1 MDTTIAPVPALL
13 PTYPP
18 YPFPIVR
25 GSGDRLWDDQ
35 GLEYLD
41 FYGGH
46 CVCTTGHAHPRV
58 IEAIAR
64 QAQALPFYSMAARVP
79 VRDAAAAAFTRFSG
93 MDSVFFCNSGAEA
106 NENALKVAAQLT
118 GRARFVAFRGSFHG
132 RTLLAASVTD
142 DTKLHAGIEPLLA
155 EVEFL
160 PFGEM
165 TALAHA
171 DLSDVAAVIVE
182 PIQSM
187 AGCRTANA
195 AWFECL
201 REITAKAGALLIYD
215 EVQTGMGRLG
225 TPFAVQRYG
234 VRPDML
240 TAAKGIASGVPMG
253 ALLMTAAIARR
264 LKAGDLGSTFGG
276 APLAAAAL
284 LATLEVIESEGLM
297 ARARA
302 AAEAL
307 RRGLQGTVVQRV
319 HGEGLL
325 LGLDCGAH
333 AKALKQRL
341 LAERILVG
349 GSNDPAVLRLM
360 PPLTVTE
367 ASLHWFLDAVH
378 AHSAELRAA

>member
-1 MDTTIAPVPALL
+1 
-13 PTYPP
+13 
-18 YPFPIVR
+18 
-25 GSGDRLWDDQ
+25 
-35 GLEYLD
+35 
-41 FYGGH
+41 
-46 CVCTTGHAHPRV
+46 
-58 IEAIAR
+58 
-64 QAQALPFYSMAARVP
+64 MAARVP
-79 VRDAAAAAFTRFSG
+79 VRDAAAAALVRFSG

-118 GRARFVAFRGSFHG
+118 GRSRFVAFRGGFHG

-142 DTKLHAGIEPLLA
+142 DAKLHAGIEPLLA
-155 EVEFL
+155 DVTLL

-165 TALAHA
+165 TALARA
-171 DLSDVAAVIVE
+171 ELGDVAAVIVE

-187 AGCRTANA
+187 AGCRTAIQD
-195 AWFECL
+195 WFECL
-201 REITAKAGALLIYD
+201 REVTAKAGALLIFD

-234 VRPDML
+234 VRPDL
-240 TAAKGIASGVPMG
+240 VTAAKGIASGVPMG
-253 ALLMTAAIARR
+253 ALLFDAAVARR

-284 LATLEVIESEGLM
+284 LATLEVIESEDLM
-297 ARARA
+297 ANARA
-302 AAEAL
+302 ASETL

-341 LAERILVG
+341 LEQRILVG

-360 PPLTVTE
+360 PPLNLSD
-367 ASLHWFLDAVH
+367 ASIAWFLDAVR
-378 AHSAELRAA
+378 AFSAEQRAA

>member
-1 MDTTIAPVPALL
+1 MAPIPALL

-25 GSGDRLWDDQ
+25 GAGDRLWDDQ

-41 FYGGH
+41 LYGGH
-46 CVCTTGHAHPRV
+46 CVCATGHAHPRV

-64 QAQALPFYSMAARVP
+64 QAAALPFYSMAARVP
-79 VRDAAAAAFTRFSG
+79 VRDAAAAAITRFSG

-106 NENALKVAAQLT
+106 NENALKIAAQLT
-118 GRARFVAFRGSFHG
+118 GRMRFVAFRGSFHG
-132 RTLLAASVTD
+132 RTLLAASVSD
-142 DTKLHAGIEPLLA
+142 DAKLHAGIEPLLA

-165 TALAHA
+165 TALARA
-171 DLSDVAAVIVE
+171 DLSGVAAVIVE

-187 AGCRTANA
+187 AGCRTANQ

-201 REITAKAGALLIYD
+201 REVTAKAGTLLIYD
-215 EVQTGMGRLG
+215 EIQTGMGRLG
-225 TPFAVQRYG
+225 APFAVQRYG

-253 ALLMTAAIARR
+253 ALLMTEGVARR

-284 LATLEVIESEGLM
+284 LATLEVIEGEGLM
-297 ARARA
+297 ARAHA
-302 AAEAL
+302 TGEML
-307 RRGLQGTVVQRV
+307 RRGLHGTVVQRV

-325 LGLDCGAH
+325 LGLDCGTH

-360 PPLTVTE
+360 PPLNLSE
-367 ASLHWFLDAVH
+367 ASIAWFLDAVR

>member
-1 MDTTIAPVPALL
+1 LDIPAAPVSALL
-13 PTYPP
+13 PTYAP

-25 GSGDRLWDDQ
+25 GAGDRLWDDL
-35 GLEYLD
+35 GNEYLD
-41 FYGGH
+41 LYGGH
-46 CVCTTGHAHPRV
+46 CVCATGHAHPRV
-58 IEAIAR
+58 VEAIAR
-64 QAQALPFYSMAARVP
+64 QAAALPFYSMAARVP
-79 VRDAAAAAFTRFSG
+79 VRDAAAAALVRFSG

-118 GRARFVAFRGSFHG
+118 GRSRFVAFRGSFHG

-142 DTKLHAGIEPLLA
+142 DAKLHAGIEPLLA
-155 EVEFL
+155 EVELL

-165 TALAHA
+165 TALARA

-187 AGCRTANA
+187 AGCRTASE

-201 REITAKAGALLIYD
+201 REVTAKAGTYLIYD

-225 TPFAVQRYG
+225 TPFAAQRYG
-234 VRPDML
+234 VIPDML
-240 TAAKGIASGVPMG
+240 TSAKGLASGVPMG
-253 ALLMTAAIARR
+253 ALLMSAAVAQR
-264 LKAGDLGSTFGG
+264 LKPGDLGSTFGG

-284 LATLEVIESEGLM
+284 LATLEVIEGERLM

-307 RRGLQGTVVQRV
+307 RSGLHGTVVQHV

-325 LGLDCGAH
+325 LGLDCGKH

-341 LAERILVG
+341 LDERILVG

-360 PPLTVTE
+360 PPLNLSD
-367 ASLHWFLDAVH
+367 ASLDWFLDAVR
-378 AHSAELRAA
+378 AHSVELRAA

>member
-1 MDTTIAPVPALL
+1 LDVHAAPLPALL
-13 PTYPP
+13 PTYAP
-18 YPFPIVR
+18 YPFPVLR
-25 GSGDRLWDDQ
+25 GVGDRLWDDR

-41 FYGGH
+41 LYGGH
-46 CVCTTGHAHPRV
+46 CVCVTGHAHPRV
-58 IEAIAR
+58 VEAISR
-64 QAQALPFYSMAARVP
+64 QAATLPFYSMAARVP
-79 VRDAAAAAFTRFSG
+79 VRDAAATALARFSG

-106 NENALKVAAQLT
+106 NENALKLAAQLT
-118 GRARFVAFRGSFHG
+118 GRARFAAFRGGFHG

-142 DTKLHAGIEPLLA
+142 DAKLHAGIEALLA
-155 EVEFL
+155 DVTLL

-165 TALAHA
+165 TALARA
-171 DLSDVAAVIVE
+171 ELGDVAAVIVE

-187 AGCRTANA
+187 AGCHTANQ

-201 REITAKAGALLIYD
+201 REVTAKAGALLIYD

-234 VRPDML
+234 VRPDL
-240 TAAKGIASGVPMG
+240 VTVAKGIASGVPMG
-253 ALLMTAAIARR
+253 ALLLDAAVARR
-264 LKAGDLGSTFGG
+264 LKPGDLGSTFGG

-284 LATLEVIESEGLM
+284 LATLEVIEGEDLM

-302 AAEAL
+302 AGEAL
-307 RRGLQGTVVQRV
+307 RRGLQGTVVRRV
-319 HGEGLL
+319 LGDGLL

-341 LAERILVG
+341 LERRILVG

-360 PPLTVTE
+360 PPLNLSD
-367 ASLHWFLDAVH
+367 ASIARFLDAVR
-378 AHSAELRAA
+378 AFSAEQRAA

>member
-1 MDTTIAPVPALL
+1 LDAHLAPVPALL

-18 YPFPIVR
+18 YPFAIVR

-41 FYGGH
+41 LYGGH
-46 CVCTTGHAHPRV
+46 CVCATGHAHPRV

-64 QAQALPFYSMAARVP
+64 QAGALPFYSMAARVP
-79 VRDAAAAAFTRFSG
+79 VRDAAAAAIVRFSG

-106 NENALKVAAQLT
+106 NENALKVAAGLT
-118 GRARFVAFRGSFHG
+118 GRSRFVAFRGSFHG

-142 DTKLHAGIEPLLA
+142 DAKQHAGIAPLLA

-165 TALAHA
+165 TALARA
-171 DLSDVAAVIVE
+171 DLSGVAAVIVE

-187 AGCRTANA
+187 AGCRTANE

-201 REITAKAGALLIYD
+201 REVTAKAGALLIYD
-215 EVQTGMGRLG
+215 EIQTGMGRVG
-225 TPFAVQRYG
+225 APFAVQRYG
-234 VRPDML
+234 VRPDLL

-253 ALLMTAAIARR
+253 ALLMTAAVARQ
-264 LKAGDLGSTFGG
+264 LKAGDIGSTFGG

-284 LATLEVIESEGLM
+284 LATLEVIEGEGLM

-307 RRGLQGTVVQRV
+307 RRGLQGTVVRRV

-341 LAERILVG
+341 LSERILVG

-360 PPLTVTE
+360 PPLNLSD
-367 ASLHWFLDAVH
+367 ASIAWFLDAVR

>member
-1 MDTTIAPVPALL
+1 MHTSNIYHIAAQEKLA
-13 PTYPP
+13 
-18 YPFPIVR
+18 
-25 GSGDRLWDDQ
+25 DRLAD
-35 GLEYLD
+35 L
-41 FYGGH
+41 
-46 CVCTTGHAHPRV
+46 
-58 IEAIAR
+58 
-64 QAQALPFYSMAARVP
+64 
-79 VRDAAAAAFTRFSG
+79 SG
-93 MDSVFFCNSGAEA
+93 MDKVFFCNSGAEA

-118 GRARFVAFRGSFHG
+118 GRVRFVAFRGSFHG

-142 DTKLHAGIEPLLA
+142 DAKLHAGIEPLLA

-165 TALAHA
+165 TALARA
-171 DLSDVAAVIVE
+171 DLGRAAAVIVE

-187 AGCRTANA
+187 AGCRTANE

-201 REITAKAGALLIYD
+201 REVTAKAGALLIYD

-225 TPFAVQRYG
+225 APFAVQRYG
-234 VRPDML
+234 VRPDMV
-240 TAAKGIASGVPMG
+240 TAAKGIASGMPMG
-253 ALLMTAAIARR
+253 ALLMSAAVARQ
-264 LKAGDLGSTFGG
+264 LKGGDLGSTFGG

-284 LATLEVIESEGLM
+284 LATLEVIEGEGLM
-297 ARARA
+297 ARASA
-302 AAEAL
+302 AAETL
-307 RRGLQGTVVQRV
+307 RRGLQGTVVRRV

-360 PPLTVTE
+360 PPLNLSD
-367 ASLHWFLDAVH
+367 ASLAWFLDAVR